1 VLHDCIRYLRPVQTY
16 AAGIV
21 GNFGDVIENVIDI
34 ISQFFPAAKE
44 TLRKLN
50 CTFYAYFIFKKW
62 CGEAFKCS
70 SKSQNVSLTEFSI
83 LETDSYLK

>member
-1 VLHDCIRYLRPVQTY
+1 MLHDCIRYLRPVQTY

-44 TLRKLN
+44 TLRKL
-50 CTFYAYFIFKKW
+50 
-62 CGEAFKCS
+62 
-70 SKSQNVSLTEFSI
+70 
-83 LETDSYLK
+83 